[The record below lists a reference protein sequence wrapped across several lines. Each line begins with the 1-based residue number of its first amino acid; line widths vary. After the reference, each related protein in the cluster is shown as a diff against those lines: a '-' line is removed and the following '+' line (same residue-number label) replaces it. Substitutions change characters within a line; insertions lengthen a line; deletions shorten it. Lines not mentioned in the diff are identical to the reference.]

1 MVISADLVQI
11 SLDDPGT
18 QNSLQCR
25 FISEEFVG
33 SIVTLFAE
41 LQDGSDFK
49 IQTRQRDLA
58 KMSLE
63 EGDTFFVSWSAADA
77 HLISSGRPL
86 DA

>member
-1 MVISADLVQI
+1 MVISADLVQM
-11 SLDDPGT
+11 SLDDPNT
-18 QNSLQCR
+18 QNSLECR

-41 LQDGSDFK
+41 LEDRSDFK

-63 EGDTFFVSWSAADA
+63 EGDTFFVSWSAADT
-77 HLISSGRPL
+77 HLISSGRHL